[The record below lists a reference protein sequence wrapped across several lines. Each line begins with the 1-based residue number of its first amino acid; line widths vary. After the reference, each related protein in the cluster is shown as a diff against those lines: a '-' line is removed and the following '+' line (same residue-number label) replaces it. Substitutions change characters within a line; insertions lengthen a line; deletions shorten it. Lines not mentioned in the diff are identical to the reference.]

1 MPKTARKVVLV
12 GSGAVGTSF
21 LYSAVNQGIA
31 SEYVIIDLFEDVA
44 KGNAID
50 IEDGIP
56 HIAHNA
62 SVKQGGYEECAD
74 ADVIVITAGRPQKEG
89 ETRLEL
95 VGSNAQIMKGIIE
108 SINKTGFN
116 GVILIASNPCDVLT
130 QVAIEVSNLN
140 ANQIISSGTNLDSG
154 RLAQQIAKHFN
165 VAPHSVSSLIIG
177 EHGDSSLPV
186 WSAAN
191 VGGKSINDLVA
202 EGKISQEELTT
213 YFEEAKNAAY
223 KIISLKR
230 ATYYGIGMSLAR
242 ITKAILNDE
251 KVVFPIGTLLNGQYG
266 INGALVPVPTIV
278 GENGAEEVV
287 ELTLTAEEQA
297 ALEKSAET
305 IKEYFAS
312 ISL

>member
-1 MPKTARKVVLV
+1 MLKTANKVVLV

-62 SVKQGGYEECAD
+62 TVKQGGYEECAD

-89 ETRLEL
+89 ETRLDL
-95 VGSNAQIMKGIIE
+95 VASNAQIMKGIIE
-108 SINKTGFN
+108 SINATGFD
-116 GVILIASNPCDVLT
+116 GVIIIASNPCDVLS
-130 QVAIEVSNLN
+130 QVAVEVSNLDSRR
-140 ANQIISSGTNLDSG
+140 IISSGTNLDSG
-154 RLAQQIAKHFN
+154 RLAQQVAKHFN
-165 VAPHSVSSLIIG
+165 VAPHSVSTLILG

-186 WSAAN
+186 WSHAT
-191 VGGKSINDLVA
+191 VGGKRILDLVA
-202 EGKISQEELTT
+202 EGKITEEELAT

-242 ITKAILNDE
+242 ITKAVLNDE
-251 KVVFPIGTLLNGQYG
+251 NVILPVGTYLNGEYG
-266 INGALVPVPTIV
+266 IENALVPVPTLV
-278 GENGAEEVV
+278 GENGAKDVI
-287 ELTLTAEEQA
+287 ELNLSSEEQ
-297 ALEKSAET
+297 EKLVNSANT

-312 ISL
+312 ITL